1 MGERESEKLERL
13 LLRCHERESKKAI
26 CGTVK
31 LSLFLFLAY
40 GSEEEGV
47 RVCRRGLGR
56 VCEWESERER
66 ERERE
71 RENRVSFVEALFCC
85 YQESIGEVSLM
96 KSIALSCCTS
106 WRVSGGALATS

>member
-1 MGERESEKLERL
+1 M
-13 LLRCHERESKKAI
+13 LRCHERESKKVI

-40 GSEEEGV
+40 GSEGEGV
-47 RVCRRGLGR
+47 RVCRRGVGR

-66 ERERE
+66 EI
-71 RENRVSFVEALFCC
+71 RVSFVEALFCC